1 MIQALWTCQFER
13 VTTHR
18 FMSGA
23 IVTDICR
30 VKDETRRETGYND
43 AASAAGR
50 LTIKLIKIG
59 RQLAHPNV
67 T

>member
-1 MIQALWTCQFER
+1 
-13 VTTHR
+13 
-18 FMSGA
+18 
-23 IVTDICR
+23 

-50 LTIKLIKIG
+50 LTIKLVEIG
-59 RQLAHPNV
+59 RQLAHLNV